1 MRRSLFVFSI
11 LFSVAPW
18 ACWRGDTNPA
28 GNDGNGGPSIPPN
41 GSAWVVFGSD
51 TVTAEVSDT
60 DAERERGLM
69 FRERIEE
76 GEGMLFV
83 WVDEDIRSFWMRNTY
98 IPLDVA
104 FLDRSSVVLNIRQ
117 MEPETEDLHY
127 SEGPAMF
134 ALEVPRGWLAL
145 KGIGPGNRAEIVFGP
160 R

>member
-1 MRRSLFVFSI
+1 
-11 LFSVAPW
+11 
-18 ACWRGDTNPA
+18 
-28 GNDGNGGPSIPPN
+28 
-41 GSAWVVFGSD
+41 
-51 TVTAEVSDT
+51 
-60 DAERERGLM
+60 
-69 FRERIEE
+69 
-76 GEGMLFV
+76 MLFV